1 MKHPLLPERP
11 LVISPTLAATLGL
24 EEAVLLG
31 ALADLLPFLPAEPHP
46 GRDWH
51 TVESDQLQQLLPFW
65 EPADIQRVATSL
77 RNQGALLLGAAP
89 YGSSSMLKFALP
101 STVSHTSAA
110 HANHPHIN
118 APAAP
123 QMPAARAANTISPS
137 WQPDGETMARIAQ
150 LGVPEHFVREQ
161 LPEFVTYW
169 RDRGESRHSFGS
181 LFLKQ
186 VKTKW
191 EAFRATQ
198 GRKQPLPEQWR
209 PGEETLRKL
218 ADEGVPS
225 TFVRRCLQRF
235 VEYHRNSAKQSV
247 SWDLE
252 FNDWVTEDWE
262 KQDTPFI
269 EKRKP
274 EPMTR
279 DWQPSENTWEQLR
292 RLAIN
297 PSFAAE
303 LLPEFIYKWL
313 ERGGHS
319 ARWGEQFID
328 YARTEWA
335 YYCQGIEK
343 NPVAKPISRNW
354 RPSSDCLGHLLNQC
368 EIDREFALGLVPE
381 FRLYW
386 REQGAARKSWDAVFV
401 RHARYQW
408 AERNKF
414 AIGQQHG
421 KPQQSGQSGNQRTR
435 DTSVWDIVTDTNW

>member
-1 MKHPLLPERP
+1 MK
-11 LVISPTLAATLGL
+11 
-24 EEAVLLG
+24 
-31 ALADLLPFLPAEPHP
+31 
-46 GRDWH
+46 
-51 TVESDQLQQLLPFW
+51 QLLPFW
-65 EPADIQRVATSL
+65 EPEDIQRVATSL
-77 RNQGALLLGAAP
+77 RNQGAILLGAAP
-89 YGSSSMLKFALP
+89 FGSSDMLKFALP
-101 STVSHTSAA
+101 IRGAEHRERPSHTPTSRN
-110 HANHPHIN
+110 ANLI
-118 APAAP
+118 APNW
-123 QMPAARAANTISPS
+123 R
-137 WQPDGETMARIAQ
+137 PDPETLARIGQ
-150 LGVPEHFVREQ
+150 LGIPEHFVREQ

-181 LFLKQ
+181 LFLKL
-186 VKTKW
+186 VKSKW

-198 GRKQPLPEQWR
+198 GRKQPLAEDWHPDQ
-209 PGEETLRKL
+209 GTLNKL

-235 VEYHRNSAKQSV
+235 VEYHRNSGKQSV

-252 FNDWVTEDWE
+252 FNDWVIEDWE
-262 KQDTPFI
+262 KQETPFI

-279 DWQPSENTWEQLR
+279 DWQPSEHTWEQMR

-319 ARWGEQFID
+319 ARWGELFIE
-328 YARTEWA
+328 YARVEWA

-343 NPVAKPISRNW
+343 NPVAKPISRSW
-354 RPSSDCLGHLLNQC
+354 QPSSDCLGHLLNQC

-414 AIGQQHG
+414 AIGQHHGQQHDTG
-421 KPQQSGQSGNQRTR
+421 HSGNQRTR

>member
-31 ALADLLPFLPAEPHP
+31 ALGDLLPFLAVESHP
-46 GRDWH
+46 GRDWYTAEGEH
-51 TVESDQLQQLLPFW
+51 LQQLLPFW
-65 EPADIQRVATSL
+65 EPADIQRVSTSL

-89 YGSSSMLKFALP
+89 YGSSAMLKFALP
-101 STVSHTSAA
+101 
-110 HANHPHIN
+110 ANQPQGGTQSPQVQ
-118 APAAP
+118 AP
-123 QMPAARAANTISPS
+123 RSANTISPS
-137 WQPDGETMARIAQ
+137 WQPDNETMARIAQ

-191 EAFRATQ
+191 ESYRATQ
-198 GRKQPLPEQWR
+198 GRKQPLPAQWR

-225 TFVRRCLQRF
+225 TFVSRCLRRF

-297 PSFAAE
+297 PNFAAE

-343 NPVAKPISRNW
+343 NPVAKPISRHW
-354 RPSSDCLGHLLNQC
+354 QPSSDCLGHLLNQC
-368 EIDREFALGLVPE
+368 EIDREFALSLVPE
-381 FRLYW
+381 FILYW
-386 REQGAARKSWDAVFV
+386 RSQNSAHKSWDTVFV
-401 RHARYQW
+401 RHARHKW

-414 AIGQQHG
+414 AIGQHHG
-421 KPQQSGQSGNQRTR
+421 KPKESGHSGNQRTR

>member
-11 LVISPTLAATLGL
+11 LVVSPTLAATLGL

-31 ALADLLPFLPAEPHP
+31 ALTDLIPFLPVESHP
-46 GRDWH
+46 GRDWY
-51 TVESDQLQQLLPFW
+51 TAEGEQLQQLLPFW
-65 EPADIQRVATSL
+65 EPNDIQRVSTSL

-89 YGSSSMLKFALP
+89 YGSSAVLKFALP
-101 STVSHTSAA
+101 AGQARGNTQAQQTSPAPSPV
-110 HANHPHIN
+110 PH
-118 APAAP
+118 
-123 QMPAARAANTISPS
+123 MPVQRAANIISPS

-181 LFLKQ
+181 LFLKL

-191 EAFRATQ
+191 ESYRATQ
-198 GRKQPLPEQWR
+198 GRKQPLPDHWR
-209 PGEETLRKL
+209 PGEDTLRKL
-218 ADEGVPS
+218 SDEGVPS
-225 TFVRRCLQRF
+225 TFVQRCLQRF
-235 VEYHRNSAKQSV
+235 VEYHRNSAKQSI

-297 PSFAAE
+297 PSFASE

-319 ARWGEQFID
+319 ARWGEQFIE

-354 RPSSDCLGHLLNQC
+354 QPTSDCLGHLLNQC
-368 EIDREFALGLVPE
+368 EIEREFALGLVPE

-386 REQGAARKSWDAVFV
+386 REQGAARKSWDSVFV
-401 RHARYQW
+401 RHARHQW

-414 AIGQQHG
+414 AIGQHHG
-421 KPQQSGQSGNQRTR
+421 KPQEPGNAANQRTR

>member
-31 ALADLLPFLPAEPHP
+31 ALGDLLPFLPVESHP
-46 GRDWH
+46 GRDWY
-51 TVESDQLQQLLPFW
+51 TVDGEQLQHLLPFW
-65 EPADIQRVATSL
+65 EPADIQRVSTSL

-89 YGSSSMLKFALP
+89 YGSSAMLKFSLPSVSAQSSAHSSAQSHSPAPATQAALP
-101 STVSHTSAA
+101 
-110 HANHPHIN
+110 
-118 APAAP
+118 
-123 QMPAARAANTISPS
+123 RAANTISPS
-137 WQPDGETMARIAQ
+137 WQPDNETMARIAQ

-186 VKTKW
+186 VKSKW
-191 EAFRATQ
+191 ESFRATQ

-209 PGEETLRKL
+209 PGQETLRKL
-218 ADEGVPS
+218 SDEGVPS

-319 ARWGEQFID
+319 ARWGEQFIE

-354 RPSSDCLGHLLNQC
+354 QPSSDCLGHLLNQC
-368 EIDREFALGLVPE
+368 EIDREFALSLVPE
-381 FRLYW
+381 FILYW
-386 REQGAARKSWDAVFV
+386 RSQNTARKSWDAVFV
-401 RHARYQW
+401 RHARHKW

-414 AIGQQHG
+414 AIGQHHG
-421 KPQQSGQSGNQRTR
+421 KPQESGNTAKQRTR

>member
-1 MKHPLLPERP
+1 MK
-11 LVISPTLAATLGL
+11 
-24 EEAVLLG
+24 
-31 ALADLLPFLPAEPHP
+31 
-46 GRDWH
+46 
-51 TVESDQLQQLLPFW
+51 QLLPFW

-77 RNQGALLLGAAP
+77 RNQGAILLGAAP
-89 YGSSSMLKFALP
+89 FGSSDLLKFAFPVRTAGQPARP
-101 STVSHTSAA
+101 SQ
-110 HANHPHIN
+110 
-118 APAAP
+118 APAA
-123 QMPAARAANTISPS
+123 RNANQIGPN
-137 WQPDGETMARIAQ
+137 WRPDAETLARIAQ
-150 LGVPEHFVREQ
+150 LGIPEHFVREQ

-181 LFLKQ
+181 LFLKL
-186 VKTKW
+186 VKSKW

-198 GRKQPLPEQWR
+198 GRKQPLHEDWHPDQ
-209 PGEETLRKL
+209 GTLNKL

-235 VEYHRNSAKQSV
+235 VEYHRNSGKQSV

-252 FNDWVTEDWE
+252 FNDWVMEDWE
-262 KQDTPFI
+262 KQETPFI

-279 DWQPSENTWEQLR
+279 DWQPSEHTWEQMR

-319 ARWGEQFID
+319 ARWGELFIE
-328 YARTEWA
+328 YARVEWA

-354 RPSSDCLGHLLNQC
+354 QPSSDCLGHLLNQC

-414 AIGQQHG
+414 AIGQHNG
-421 KPQQSGQSGNQRTR
+421 QQNDNGQSGNQRTR

>member
-1 MKHPLLPERP
+1 MKHPLLSERP
-11 LVISPTLAATLGL
+11 LHFSPTLAATLGL
-24 EEAVLLG
+24 EEAVLLT
-31 ALADLLPFLPAEPHP
+31 ALGDLLPFLGVEAHP
-46 GRDWH
+46 GRDWY
-51 TVESDQLQQLLPFW
+51 TINGDQLQQLLPFW
-65 EPADIQRVATSL
+65 QPADVQRVVTSL

-89 YGSSSMLKFALP
+89 YGESGLLKFAFP
-101 STVSHTSAA
+101 APTSQGTAR
-110 HANHPHIN
+110 P
-118 APAAP
+118 
-123 QMPAARAANTISPS
+123 PAARQAGGGTSGDTYGGRSANTIGPN
-137 WQPDGETMARIAQ
+137 WTPDNETLTRISQ
-150 LGVPEHFVREQ
+150 LGIPEHFVREQ

-186 VKTKW
+186 VKNKW
-191 EAFRATQ
+191 EAFRATH
-198 GRKQPLPEQWR
+198 GRKQPLSDSWHPDE
-209 PGEETLRKL
+209 GTLSKL
-218 ADEGVPS
+218 SDEGVPS

-235 VEYHRNSAKQSV
+235 VEYHRNSGKQSV

-274 EPMTR
+274 VPMTR
-279 DWQPSENTWEQLR
+279 DWQPSEHTWEQMR

-319 ARWGEQFID
+319 ARWGEQFIE
-328 YARTEWA
+328 YARIEWA

-343 NPVAKPISRNW
+343 NPIAKPISRNW
-354 RPSSDCLGHLLNQC
+354 QPSSDCLGHLLNQC

-414 AIGQQHG
+414 AIGQHHG
-421 KPQQSGQSGNQRTR
+421 KPQESGHSGNQRTR